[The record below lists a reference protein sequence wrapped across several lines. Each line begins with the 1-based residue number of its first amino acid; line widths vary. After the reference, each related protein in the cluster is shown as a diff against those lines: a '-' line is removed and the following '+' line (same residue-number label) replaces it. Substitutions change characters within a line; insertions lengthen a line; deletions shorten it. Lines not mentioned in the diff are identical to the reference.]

1 MTKTERETLEP
12 LNAVKKPVETPL
24 LSFHLFNERA
34 QKLATSRFL
43 AWLKR
48 GGNKQPEM
56 KLILERNWLA
66 YSDLN
71 SEDLDSFCLNLRL
84 LIQDRD
90 GFSIRCLS
98 RIYEQF
104 PEDYR
109 EAKDAFC
116 FVRRGLNEFLMGK
129 SIVQLQGRRPMSH
142 RELLNV
148 ILYGG
153 ITHNNLRYY
162 RDFLRLT
169 KAGVFSSLVFA
180 IFWNVILTL
189 NSAIQKIAMLNQE
202 VIEWEAEP
210 TSSPKEA

>member
-1 MTKTERETLEP
+1 M
-12 LNAVKKPVETPL
+12 KKPVEATL
-24 LSFHLFNERA
+24 LSLHLFNERA
-34 QKLATSRFL
+34 HKLANSRFL

-56 KLILERNWLA
+56 KLILQRNWLA

-116 FVRRGLNEFLMGK
+116 FVRQGLNEFLMGK
-129 SIVQLQGRRPMSH
+129 SLVQLQGCRPLSH

-169 KAGVFSSLVFA
+169 RAGVFSSLVFG
-180 IFWNVILTL
+180 IFWNITLTL
-189 NSAIQKIAMLNQE
+189 NSAIQRIALLNQE
-202 VIEWEAEP
+202 VIEWEMESR
-210 TSSPKEA
+210 SSPKQIEN

>member
-1 MTKTERETLEP
+1 M
-12 LNAVKKPVETPL
+12 KKPIESSL
-24 LSFHLFNERA
+24 LSLHLFNERA
-34 QKLATSRFL
+34 QKLANSRFL

-56 KLILERNWLA
+56 NLVIERNWLA

-109 EAKDAFC
+109 QAKDAFC
-116 FVRRGLNEFLMGK
+116 FVRQGLNEFLMEK
-129 SIVQLQGRRPMSH
+129 SLVQLQGRRPLSH

-153 ITHNNLRYY
+153 IAHNNAFYY
-162 RDFLRLT
+162 RDFVRLT
-169 KAGVFSSLVFA
+169 KAGFFSSLVFFV
-180 IFWNVILTL
+180 FWNIIQTL
-189 NSAIQKIAMLNQE
+189 NSAIQKIALLNQE
-202 VIEWEAEP
+202 VIQWEIE
-210 TSSPKEA
+210 SRSPQKLIGQ